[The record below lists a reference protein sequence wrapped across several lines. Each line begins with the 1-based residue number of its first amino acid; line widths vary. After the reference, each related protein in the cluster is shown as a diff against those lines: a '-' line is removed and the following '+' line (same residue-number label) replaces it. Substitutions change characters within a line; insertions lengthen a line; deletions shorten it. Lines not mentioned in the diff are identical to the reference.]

1 MAYLWPTMR
10 VLITGGA
17 GYVGYSLVRQ
27 LLTATGPLDSIAILD
42 NLSRRNYS
50 FFTEAK
56 FDHKPL
62 RFIQGDILDARLLGE
77 ALKDIDC
84 VVHLAARVTTP
95 FADADAHAYDQVNHW
110 GSAQL
115 AYAIEQSE
123 VRRVVYLSSLAVYG
137 EQPGAVDES
146 TPPHPLSFYGRSKWD
161 GEEQL
166 RVLARSREL
175 VILRSGNVYGYNPA
189 YRIDAVINRF
199 MFNAHFTGKIT
210 VNGSGEQHRSF
221 IHVDKLAAALE
232 AAAQGRLAPGT
243 YNVAEHNLTIN
254 AIAGE
259 VAALYPNLDIIH
271 AHHNLRMKD
280 LTAALPCMIWDTV
293 PLPAAGLGEELAD
306 FKARFSF

>member
-1 MAYLWPTMR
+1 MR

-27 LLTATGPLDSIAILD
+27 LLTTTGPLDSIAIYD

-50 FFTEAK
+50 FFTEAR

-62 RFIQGDILDARLLGE
+62 RFIQGDILDARLLD
-77 ALKDIDC
+77 ASLKGIDC

-95 FADADAHAYDQVNHW
+95 FADSDAHAYDQVNHW
-110 GSAQL
+110 GTAQL
-115 AYAIEQSE
+115 AYAIEQSD

-137 EQPGAVDES
+137 EQPGPVDES
-146 TPPHPLSFYGRSKWD
+146 TLPNPRSFYGRSKWD
-161 GEEQL
+161 GEQQL
-166 RVLARSREL
+166 RVLARSRDL
-175 VILRSGNVYGYNPA
+175 FILRSGNVYGYNPA

-210 VNGSGEQHRSF
+210 VNGNGEQHRSF
-221 IHVDKLAAALE
+221 IHVDKLAAAIE

-254 AIAGE
+254 AIAAE
-259 VAALYPNLDIIH
+259 VSVLYPGLDIIH
-271 AHHNLRMKD
+271 AHNNLQMKD
-280 LTAALPCMIWDTV
+280 LTAALPCRIWENV
-293 PLPAAGLGEELAD
+293 PLPAVGLPAELAA
-306 FKARFSF
+306 FKAQFSF